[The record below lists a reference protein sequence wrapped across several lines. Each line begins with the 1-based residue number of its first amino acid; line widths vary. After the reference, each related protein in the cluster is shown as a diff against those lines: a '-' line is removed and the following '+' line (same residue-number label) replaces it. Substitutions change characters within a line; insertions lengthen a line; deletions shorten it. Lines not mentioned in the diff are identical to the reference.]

1 LRAAWVKTSTT
12 RWYTPEHPA
21 TQEAEVGGSQS
32 KASLGKKTGVVLYHF
47 VEHLPYKNK
56 FNPQ

>member
-32 KASLGKKTGVVLYHF
+32 KASLGKKTGVVLY
-47 VEHLPYKNK
+47 KNK